1 MKVELDISELEKI
14 FFNKKILFIKLL
26 NSIIVVSFR
35 HISIYSHSPFT
46 TNFKETSKDILNI
59 LKKNGCLSFLRGSIF
74 YDFSTMLETAI
85 RSYIL
90 KYSFE
95 FGIFR
100 NGDSK
105 SLRLSNEILK
115 LYLQYPKKMLFDCLV
130 YSKSTINITGI
141 VKLFLYYST
150 STSPSPSSSLSILSV
165 LSPSSLSKLYDS
177 IYHGSF
183 YSIMLMLSSKFIEDY
198 VCNKL
203 DYYLN
208 KYFNKYNHD
217 NKTTRIIIR
226 SLVKSIIVSPFYV
239 IDSIYPS
246 LVISSLVLDQS
257 IPRLVDPISI
267 AITIYKNHGFNY
279 FYKGLLPQF
288 TLELFTSYFNS
299 KN

>member
-1 MKVELDISELEKI
+1 MKVELDISE
-14 FFNKKILFIKLL
+14 NKFSKHKKNSFIKLL

-35 HISIYSHSPFT
+35 HISIYSHSPLT
-46 TNFKETSKDILNI
+46 TDLKETGKDILNI
-59 LKKNGCLSFLRGSIF
+59 LKRQGFFSFLGGSVF
-74 YDFSTMLETAI
+74 YDFTTVLETAV

-90 KYSFE
+90 RYSFK

-105 SLRLSNEILK
+105 SLRLSNEILR
-115 LYLQYPKKMLFDCLV
+115 LYLQYPKKMLFNCLV
-130 YSKSTINITGI
+130 YSKSALSITNI
-141 VKLFLYYST
+141 VNLFLNN
-150 STSPSPSSSLSILSV
+150 STSPSSSILSM
-165 LSPSSLSKLYDS
+165 LSPSSLSRLYDG

-208 KYFNKYNHD
+208 KYLNKYNH
-217 NKTTRIIIR
+217 NKLTRMIIR
-226 SLVKSIIVSPFYV
+226 SFVKSVIVSPFYV
-239 IDSIYPS
+239 IDSIYPGI
-246 LVISSLVLDQS
+246 VISSLVLGQS
-257 IPRLVDPISI
+257 IPKLVDPISI
-267 AITIYKNHGFNY
+267 AISIYKIHGFNY

-288 TLELFTSYFNS
+288 ALEFFTSYFTS